1 MHDRTHPNQVSL
13 ISSAPLCAALL
24 GVGFLA
30 SAPNPSLAPE
40 PVAAVAPS
48 RGATTTGTTGTT
60 ADWVDLFNGKDLSA
74 WKVFPQPKDPA
85 ANPWTV
91 LDGVLSCA
99 GQPVGYIQTEKT
111 YESFE
116 LELDWRFDPAKG
128 AGNSGV
134 LLRVVGE
141 DQVWPNSMEAQLHS
155 ENAGDIWNIGEFP
168 ARMDAARTQGRRTV
182 KNYDTN
188 EKPLGEWNHYKIVF
202 DGPTL
207 MLFVNGTL
215 QNVATHC
222 EVVPGRLALQSE
234 GAHIQFRNIRLKE
247 LPSPSR

>member
-1 MHDRTHPNQVSL
+1 MNGSRHFDRRPFAFAV
-13 ISSAPLCAALL
+13 ACVALTS
-24 GVGFLA
+24 VGFLA
-30 SAPNPSLAPE
+30 SAPQPARLPDPTVSQ
-40 PVAAVAPS
+40 
-48 RGATTTGTTGTT
+48 GAT
-60 ADWVDLFNGKDLSA
+60 AEWVDLFNRKNLDG
-74 WKVFPQPKDPA
+74 WKVFPSPADAA

-91 LDGVLSCA
+91 HDDVLSCA
-99 GQPVGYIQTEKT
+99 GQPIGYIETEKS

-116 LELDWRFDPAKG
+116 LELEWRFDPKKG

-141 DQVWPNSMEAQLHS
+141 DQVWPKSMEAQLHS
-155 ENAGDIWNIGEFP
+155 ENAGDIWNIGDFT
-168 ARMDAARTQGRRTV
+168 ATVDASRTQGRRTV

-188 EKPLGEWNHYKIVF
+188 EKPLGGWNHYRIVF

-222 EVVPGRLALQSE
+222 EAVPGRLALQSE
-234 GAHIQFRNIRLKE
+234 GAHIQFRNIRLRE
-247 LPSPSR
+247 LPKAARPQ